1 MSNIKRRLPTI
12 LKPVWNN
19 VHAAVPLP
27 SKGLAVKDT
36 NIAALDFGVRLFQ
49 NSIRKQGKGNV
60 LISPLSILMAL
71 VLSAN
76 GARGNTLAQ
85 MEYVFGASVS
95 ELNEYLCRYKA
106 VQAAGRELSVGNS
119 VWLRKN
125 LDIMLEAEFLQTS
138 ENYLDASVHL
148 APFDT
153 STLARINSWVKKC
166 TNAKITEILDELN
179 PCARMYLLNAVAF
192 SSEWE
197 ESFMVTQVPERE
209 FTQEDGTVQRVEMMC
224 REEDYYLQD
233 RCADGF
239 LKYYKGRQ
247 YAFAALL
254 PKKGITAAQYA
265 ASLTGE
271 RVYSILT
278 NPIVNEVEI
287 ELPKFHVEYSIELRD
302 ILQGLGI
309 TDAFYPQADF
319 SGIGRLKGEKLFL
332 DEALHKTY
340 ISVHE
345 NGTDAVGMLLGAL
358 SANKK
363 YVYLNRP
370 FVYMIVDCKINFPVF
385 IGIANTC
392 QLP

>member
-12 LKPVWNN
+12 LKRLRNN

-197 ESFMVTQVPERE
+197 ESFMVTQVQERE

-239 LKYYKGRQ
+239 
-247 YAFAALL
+247 
-254 PKKGITAAQYA
+254 
-265 ASLTGE
+265 
-271 RVYSILT
+271 
-278 NPIVNEVEI
+278 
-287 ELPKFHVEYSIELRD
+287 
-302 ILQGLGI
+302 
-309 TDAFYPQADF
+309 
-319 SGIGRLKGEKLFL
+319 
-332 DEALHKTY
+332 
-340 ISVHE
+340 
-345 NGTDAVGMLLGAL
+345 
-358 SANKK
+358 
-363 YVYLNRP
+363 
-370 FVYMIVDCKINFPVF
+370 
-385 IGIANTC
+385 
-392 QLP
+392 